1 MRVMSGTEHTLYH
14 SARSEIE
21 RALFS
26 YARGVDR
33 QDWALVKS
41 VYHEDATDRHGEF
54 QGNIDDFIKYLVQRH
69 VNIEQSIHFIT
80 NVIVELV
87 GDATALVES
96 YYFCQQRLKSAEAI
110 EKAFGNVFVADD
122 ETVQL
127 NTSGRYIDRFERR
140 AGSWKI
146 ADRKVAFDV
155 LTATA
160 TPLGG
165 GLGARLL
172 QSRRDSEDILI
183 RERLLLGLK

>member
-1 MRVMSGTEHTLYH
+1 MSSVEDLLYH

-21 RALFS
+21 QALLR

-41 VYHEDATDRHGEF
+41 VYHDNATDQHGEF
-54 QGNIDDFIKYLVQRH
+54 QGSIDDFIRYLIQRH
-69 VNIEQSIHFIT
+69 ANIEQSIHFIT
-80 NVIVELV
+80 NVTVELV
-87 GDATALVES
+87 GEHAALVES
-96 YYFCQQRLKSAEAI
+96 YYFCQQRLKSAESI
-110 EKAFGNVFVADD
+110 EKAFGKVFVAND
-122 ETVQL
+122 ETIQL
-127 NTSGRYIDRFERR
+127 NASGRYIDRFERR
-140 AGSWKI
+140 EGSWKI

-165 GLGARLL
+165 GLGSPLL

-183 RERLLLGLK
+183 RARAMLGLK